1 MSPMK
6 SLTIDYPDTLPDIL
20 QETDSQFQDEA
31 KWALALKL
39 YELGRLP
46 SGLAAQLVGVDR
58 VSFLMKLRE
67 YNIPAI
73 NYPPDELAQ
82 DLANA

>member
-1 MSPMK
+1 MK
-6 SLTIDYPDTLPDIL
+6 SLTIDYPDTLPDML
-20 QETDSQFQDEA
+20 QETDSQFQEEV

-46 SGLAAQLVGVDR
+46 SGQAAQLVGVDR

-67 YNIPAI
+67 YNIPVI
-73 NYPPDELAQ
+73 NYPPDELSQ
-82 DLANA
+82 DFANA